1 MLTKIINSGFL
12 LYKSDANM
20 ARSILGKI
28 PFLKNT
34 SKMSEKTANV
44 LGVIFRLI
52 CEIVKK
58 SIFVGLFMFLPR
70 FLAIKFLEAGIAGF
84 GIEDVFV
91 YLTVILICFCGSIN
105 NSVIF
110 AEKEADYVSI
120 RNMKINSRNY
130 YRFLVLRRSCLE
142 LVSFFAAFSIW
153 GMNPAKSAYLALLIV
168 ICRFFGD
175 TFRIFLFRM
184 FKKTLPAMNIVISIA
199 ALFFAYFFPYIR
211 GYVPGAYNIVFDS
224 MWIAIILSVG
234 TLFIYFV
241 WVYSGY
247 SRISEIIL
255 RKGELIGNDEPEDD
269 NFEPDVDVTEDG
281 LRALIDEE
289 CEEPEI
295 DYDRINRTFY
305 NNNKRKIIADLFIR
319 CAIVFCILV
328 VVVIS
333 GITEHYDFIYKV
345 ITYALPAMF
354 FVVHGL
360 TVSGKLSMQI
370 YCQVDNV
377 LLSKKRCRE
386 KNEILTNFLQRLPK
400 ALALDLISPMFLVLT
415 TIIAGCI
422 SHHESSFQLVA
433 YVAVGIILISIF
445 YTFINFFVAYIIQPF
460 KLKNAAKISVFIDI
474 VIYLLAAGCIYI
486 NVTPFNFLIV
496 GGLVVGVTA
505 IITVLSIQLFAVK
518 TYRNK
523 D

>member
-1 MLTKIINSGFL
+1 
-12 LYKSDANM
+12 
-20 ARSILGKI
+20 
-28 PFLKNT
+28 
-34 SKMSEKTANV
+34 
-44 LGVIFRLI
+44 
-52 CEIVKK
+52 
-58 SIFVGLFMFLPR
+58 
-70 FLAIKFLEAGIAGF
+70 
-84 GIEDVFV
+84 
-91 YLTVILICFCGSIN
+91 
-105 NSVIF
+105 
-110 AEKEADYVSI
+110 
-120 RNMKINSRNY
+120 
-130 YRFLVLRRSCLE
+130 
-142 LVSFFAAFSIW
+142 
-153 GMNPAKSAYLALLIV
+153 
-168 ICRFFGD
+168 
-175 TFRIFLFRM
+175 M

-269 NFEPDVDVTEDG
+269 NFEPDVDVTGDG

-460 KLKNAAKISVFIDI
+460 KLKNAAKVSVFIDI